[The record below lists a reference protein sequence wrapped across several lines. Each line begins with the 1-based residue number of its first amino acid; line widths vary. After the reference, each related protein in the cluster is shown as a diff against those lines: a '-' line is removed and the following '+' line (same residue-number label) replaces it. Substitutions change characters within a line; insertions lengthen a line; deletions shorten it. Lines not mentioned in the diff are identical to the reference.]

1 MIREYCSVR
10 VAQSLR
16 LAIPVENLGEVLQLS
31 PQDISPIPGVAP
43 WLMGAI
49 NQKGTLLWVV
59 NLEHFLQ
66 LKHSDKGGLLTAV
79 VMTAQ
84 LPDLGLELSSGMSA
98 TTTESGAQN
107 LLIPRR
113 AACLVLAIEGMLSA
127 DEERLRVVPSNLPP
141 RVRSFFQ
148 GVLQQKQITHL
159 ILDPLTLFKTMYF
172 EAMGSSMSG
181 SATTK
186 LAVS

>member
-31 PQDISPIPGVAP
+31 PQDISQIPGVAP
-43 WLMGAI
+43 WLIGAI

-59 NLEHFLQ
+59 DLEHFLQ

-84 LPDLGLELSSGMSA
+84 LPDLGLDMSA

-107 LLIPRR
+107 LLIPHR

-127 DEERLRVVPSNLPP
+127 DEERLRPVPANLPP

-159 ILDPLTLFKTMYF
+159 ILDPFTLFKTMYF
-172 EAMGSSMSG
+172 EAMGG
-181 SATTK
+181 AVGGRATAK
-186 LAVS
+186 LAAN